1 MSFTRRWRS
10 WLGSPSVMRRREFM
24 RTGLLGA
31 GALALGPAFWEDALA
46 AAPATPGPGPYGPL
60 LAPDANGVMLPAG
73 FRSRIIA
80 RGQTPVE
87 NTTYVWHIFSD
98 GQATFATEDGGY
110 ILVAN
115 SEAPATAGGGASAI
129 RFDRD
134 ARIQDAYR
142 ILADTNNNCSG
153 GGTPWGTW
161 LSCEETDT
169 GRVWEC
175 DPAGKKPAVVHPAMG
190 VFSHEAAAVDP
201 DGRRVYLTED
211 SGDGGFYRFTPTAYP
226 DLSAGLLEI
235 AVAGPAGEV
244 TNGGKVT
251 WVPVPDPSAA
261 TTPTRK
267 QVGAARFRRGEGIWF
282 DSGIVYVATTSDDR
296 IYGYHAAT
304 ETIELVYDGEAI
316 AAAGGQTPLSDVDNI
331 TVSRQSGDLFVCE
344 DNGNPD
350 PFDIAII
357 TPDREVARFLK
368 LTGPQHGMGSATSET
383 AGVIFDPSGTR
394 MYFSSQRGFGVGVVY
409 EITGPFRLER
419 AGGPAPGPPPPSL
432 LTDLRAPASIAISS
446 FRRRGL
452 PVTVG
457 LSRAAR
463 IGLTLKAGGVTL
475 ARATRGGEQGEE
487 RFALEPTA
495 AGRRYLSGRRRV
507 SARLV
512 ATATAGAQSSSDEL
526 QVVLRGASS
535 GRGSPGRGPRGR
547 PNGSRNQR
555 VRQGRPRN
563 RRQQRFSGR

>member
-1 MSFTRRWRS
+1 
-10 WLGSPSVMRRREFM
+10 MRRRDFM

-31 GALALGPAFWEDALA
+31 GAVALGPAFWEEALA

-60 LAPDANGVMLPAG
+60 LAPDANGIMLPAG
-73 FRSRIIA
+73 FRSRIVA
-80 RGQTPVE
+80 RGQVPVE
-87 NTTYVWHIFSD
+87 NTTYPWHIFSD
-98 GQATFATEDGGY
+98 GQATFPTADGGY
-110 ILVAN
+110 ILTAN

-129 RFDRD
+129 RFDKD

-142 ILADTNNNCSG
+142 ILANTSSNCSG

-161 LSCEETDT
+161 LSCEEMDA

-175 DPAGKKPAVVHPAMG
+175 DPTGKKAAIVRPAMG

-201 DGRRVYLTED
+201 GGRRVYLTED
-211 SGDGGFYRFTPTAYP
+211 NGDGGFYRFTPTAYP

-235 AVAGPAGEV
+235 AVAGPAGET

-251 WVPVPDPSAA
+251 WVAVPDPSAA
-261 TTPTRK
+261 TMPTRK
-267 QVGAARFRRGEGIWF
+267 QVGATKFRRGEGIWF
-282 DSGIVYVATTSDDR
+282 DSGTVYVATTSDDR
-296 IYGYHAAT
+296 IYGYDT
-304 ETIELVYDGEAI
+304 TGESIELVYDGDAI

-344 DNGNPD
+344 DSGNPD

-368 LTGPQHGMGSATSET
+368 LTGPQHGTGQAISET
-383 AGVIFDPSGTR
+383 TGVIFDPSGTR

-419 AGGPAPGPPPPSL
+419 AGGPTKGPPPLAL
-432 LTDLRAPASIAISS
+432 LAGLRAPGSIATSA

-452 PVTVG
+452 PVTVE
-457 LSRAAR
+457 LSKMAR
-463 IGLTLKAGGVTL
+463 ISLTLKAGGVTL
-475 ARATRGGEQGEE
+475 ARATRDGEQGGE
-487 RFALEPTA
+487 RFTLEPTA

-507 SARLV
+507 PARLV
-512 ATATAGAQSSSDEL
+512 ATATADGQTSSDER
-526 QVVLRGASS
+526 QVVLRGASGGGPGS
-535 GRGSPGRGPRGR
+535 GRGPNGR

-555 VRQGRPRN
+555 VSQGGRRN
-563 RRQQRFSGR
+563 RRRQRFSGR

>member
-1 MSFTRRWRS
+1 
-10 WLGSPSVMRRREFM
+10 MRRREFM

-31 GALALGPAFWEDALA
+31 GALALGPAFWEEALA

-60 LAPDANGVMLPAG
+60 LAPDINQIMLPAG
-73 FRSRIIA
+73 FRSRVVA

-87 NTTYVWHIFSD
+87 NTDYPWHIFSD
-98 GQATFATEDGGY
+98 GQATFPTEDGGY
-110 ILVAN
+110 ILTAN
-115 SEAPATAGGGASAI
+115 SEAPASAGGGASAI
-129 RFDRD
+129 RFDKN
-134 ARIQDAYR
+134 ARIEDAYR
-142 ILADTNNNCSG
+142 ILSNTNNNCSG

-175 DPAGKKPAVVHPAMG
+175 DPAGKKVAIVRPAMG

-201 DGRRVYLTED
+201 GGRRVYLTED

-235 AVAGPAGEV
+235 AVAGPPGEV

-267 QVGAARFRRGEGIWF
+267 QVGATKFRRGEGIWF

-296 IYGYHAAT
+296 IYGYDTAG
-304 ETIELVYDGEAI
+304 ETIDLVYDGEAI
-316 AAAGGQTPLSDVDNI
+316 AAAGGETPLTDVDNI

-344 DNGNPD
+344 DSGNPD

-368 LTGPQHGMGSATSET
+368 LTGPQHGTGQAISET
-383 AGVIFDPSGTR
+383 TGVIFDPSGTR

-432 LTDLRAPASIAISS
+432 LTDLRAPGSITISA
-446 FRRRGL
+446 FRSRGL

-457 LSRAAR
+457 LSRPAR
-463 IGLTLKAGGVTL
+463 ITVTLKAAGTTL
-475 ARATRGGEQGEE
+475 ARGTRDGEQGSE
-487 RFALEPTA
+487 RITLGVTT

-507 SARLV
+507 AARLV
-512 ATATAGAQSSSDEL
+512 ATATADGQSSSDEQ
-526 QVVLRGASS
+526 QVVLRGAS
-535 GRGSPGRGPRGR
+535 GRRPNPGRGPGGR
-547 PNGSRNQR
+547 ANGRRNQR
-555 VRQGRPRN
+555 VSQGGARN
-563 RRQQRFSGR
+563 RRRQRFSGR